1 MIGHKIRLENEFV
14 LCIVDRF
21 RIGVQCEYSTIS
33 ISNSK
38 SLSIVEIFQQQ
49 QQQPKKKKN
58 PKPECTKWVII
69 RYFFCSAIT

>member
-21 RIGVQCEYSTIS
+21 KIGVQCEYSTIS

-38 SLSIVEIFQQQ
+38 SLSIVEIFQ
-49 QQQPKKKKN
+49 PKKKI
-58 PKPECTKWVII
+58 PKPEGSKWVII
-69 RYFFCSAIT
+69 KYFCSTII

>member
-21 RIGVQCEYSTIS
+21 KIGVQCEYSTIS

-38 SLSIVEIFQQQ
+38 SLNIVEIIQQQ
-49 QQQPKKKKN
+49 QQQPKKKK
-58 PKPECTKWVII
+58 P
-69 RYFFCSAIT
+69 